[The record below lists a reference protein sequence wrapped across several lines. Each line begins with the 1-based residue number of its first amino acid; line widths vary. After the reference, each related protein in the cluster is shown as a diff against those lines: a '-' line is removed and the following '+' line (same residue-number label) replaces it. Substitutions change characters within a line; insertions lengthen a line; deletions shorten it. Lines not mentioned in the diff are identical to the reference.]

1 MKNIFIIV
9 GVVVAAGLLIWGVG
23 GFSGGV
29 SPVKNWFSGDGD
41 NQAAQ
46 NAEPVF
52 VGEDNAGKVEAVAKP
67 AVKWEGGAKKYT
79 HIDPAFSF
87 EYPADFTVGSFKDA
101 EGETILMRYS
111 GDAKDAT
118 GAKREF
124 QIYLSPQDEDF
135 AVTKE
140 KILADAPEVVVDNPQ
155 TVSVGQTQGLFFA
168 SKSASLG
175 ATAEL
180 WFERAGWLYQITGYP
195 ESADVMK
202 GLAGTWAF

>member
-29 SPVKNWFSGDGD
+29 SPVKNWFSGNGD

-46 NAEPVF
+46 NADPVF

-67 AVKWEGGAKKYT
+67 AVKWENGAKKYT

-87 EYPADFTVGSFKDA
+87 EYPADFTISSFKDG
-101 EGETILMRYS
+101 EGETVLVKHPA
-111 GDAKDAT
+111 DTK
-118 GAKREF
+118 KEF

-140 KILADAPEVVVDNPQ
+140 RIKQDAPEVVVDNPQ
-155 TVSVGQTQGLFFA
+155 TVSVDGTSGLFFA
-168 SKSASLG
+168 SKSASMG

-195 ESADVMK
+195 ESEGVMK
-202 GLAGTWAF
+202 GLAQTWKF